1 MIRGFLAVALVVVA
15 AQPAS
20 ARTAEEVQSLMA
32 RAVDYIHEHG
42 EQEAF
47 AEFNRRDGQ
56 FVDGE
61 LYVFCGTAAGI
72 EVANGGNPKLV
83 GKDLSSFRDAEGRSM
98 IAEIY
103 QMAHTKGQG
112 WYEYV
117 WPNPT
122 ERKLQRKV
130 AYVVQIDDQTFCA
143 SGYYK
148 PDQP

>member
-1 MIRGFLAVALVVVA
+1 MIRSLLAVVFGIMA
-15 AQPAS
+15 AKPAS
-20 ARTAEEVQSLMA
+20 ARTPEEVQAFMA

-42 EQEAF
+42 QQQAF
-47 AEFNRRDGQ
+47 AEFNRPDGQ

-61 LYVFCGTAAGI
+61 LYVFCNNAAGTLL
-72 EVANGGNPKLV
+72 ANGGNPKLV
-83 GKDLSSFRDAEGRSM
+83 GKNLSGLHDAEGRVTVTEM
-98 IAEIY
+98 Y
-103 QMAHTKGQG
+103 QLAQTKGQG

-117 WPNPT
+117 WPNPA

-148 PDQP
+148 PGQP